1 MSPCEDRAAGLP
13 SHPPTRQRESLVAVL
28 LGIAPTERHVTLRGI
43 NIYRIAGDKLAQSH
57 VSWDILGL
65 LQQLGAAEGT
75 PAFPGEYRA
84 RAD

>member
-1 MSPCEDRAAGLP
+1 M
-13 SHPPTRQRESLVAVL
+13 L